1 MAMLEE
7 LATLNPDLNT
17 REFWEACA
25 KRELRFQ
32 RCKSCGAY
40 RFPPLSGCR
49 HCGSAE
55 ARWVTVSGRGSV
67 FSYTVVH
74 HAAIPQIEAEVPYG
88 VVVVEFDDAP
98 GARLISNVVDLDPA
112 ELRVGMPLELV
123 WEEPRPGVVLP
134 RFRSVR

>member
-1 MAMLEE
+1 MALLGE
-7 LATLNPDLNT
+7 LATLNPDLHT
-17 REFWEACA
+17 RGFWEACA
-25 KRELRFQ
+25 RRELRFQ
-32 RCKSCGAY
+32 RCERCGTF
-40 RFPPLSGCR
+40 RFPPLSGRR

-55 ARWVTVSGRGSV
+55 ARWVAVSGRGRV

-74 HAAIPQIEAEVPYG
+74 HAAIPQIRAEVPYG

-112 ELRVGMPLELV
+112 ELRVGMLLELV

-134 RFRSVR
+134 RFRAVR